1 MKLLLENWRKYLAE
15 ATAGDNDAELVQ
27 LYFKDFL
34 SNTKQIGHI
43 PAKVRLGALPKWL
56 RKGAEGIHPQ
66 DFAPS
71 YAWYITSF
79 AKALREVSDKNR
91 ERFREL
97 FLLLADAIEKG
108 DVDAEHVSLN
118 WYHMAM
124 LVDTLNSG
132 EQVETSEE
140 SQEKEPGDSEE

>member
-15 ATAGDNDAELVQ
+15 GPEGIDDVVWIQ
-27 LYFKDFL
+27 SYFKDFL
-34 SNTKQIGHI
+34 KHTRRRR
-43 PAKVRLGALPKWL
+43 PKVSLDELPKWL
-56 RKGAEGIHPQ
+56 RKGAEGIPPQ
-66 DFAPS
+66 DFARAPAE
-71 YAWYITSF
+71 YTTSF

-140 SQEKEPGDSEE
+140 PQEKEPGDSEE